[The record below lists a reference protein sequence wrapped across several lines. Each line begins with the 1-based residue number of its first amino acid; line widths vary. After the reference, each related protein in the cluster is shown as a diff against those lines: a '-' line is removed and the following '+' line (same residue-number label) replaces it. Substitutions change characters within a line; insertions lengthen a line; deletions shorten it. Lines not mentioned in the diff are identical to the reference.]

1 MRRITPLLAGLAAL
15 SIVSSVRPAAADTI
29 LTGSV
34 GRVFG
39 GDLTESHTSYG
50 AGIGFMGDGPVGFEI
65 EGTYT
70 PHFFG
75 RTTTTGTNN
84 VSTLMGN
91 IVLGGSVANKAAYV
105 YASGGVGIMKFRVP
119 DVDQFFDVNQNDFA
133 MDAGAGALLRLGDR
147 FGVRGDVRY
156 FRDLKT
162 RTGDDFNV
170 DFGTFHYWRGSVGAT
185 LRF

>member
-1 MRRITPLLAGLAAL
+1 MRRVTPLVAAAAAL
-15 SIVSSVRPAAADTI
+15 SILSSVRPAAADTI
-29 LTGSV
+29 LTGSI

-39 GDLTESHTSYG
+39 GDLTEGHVSYG
-50 AGIGFMGDGPVGFEI
+50 GGIGFMGDGPVGFEI

-75 RTTTTGTNN
+75 HTTTTGTNN
-84 VSTLMGN
+84 VSTLMGD

-119 DVDQFFDVNQNDFA
+119 DIDRFFDVNQNDLA
-133 MDAGAGALLRLGDR
+133 MDAAAGVLVRLGDR

-162 RTGDDFNV
+162 RTGDILKV
-170 DFGTFHYWRGSVGAT
+170 DFGKFHYWRGSVGAT